1 MFNKINQFGQIWVR
15 LSGLGEEIT
24 AFTTRLDRGEGEGWV
39 PYHYKSGTEGFPI
52 TIVRGDLGICV
63 VVFFNCGRRFLADRL
78 SLLRNYLDVVERSA
92 LLAVGSS
99 FDSDF
104 VARAKREA
112 GDSAPRGR
120 IGVGLERGQVQTI
133 VRGPCVHGLIV
144 DGNAEL

>member
-1 MFNKINQFGQIWVR
+1 MFNKISQFGQIWVR
-15 LSGLGEEIT
+15 LSGIGEDIAAVTGKLGREED
-24 AFTTRLDRGEGEGWV
+24 AGWFS
-39 PYHYKSGTEGFPI
+39 YHYKSGAEGFPI

-120 IGVGLERGQVQTI
+120 IGVGLERGQVQII